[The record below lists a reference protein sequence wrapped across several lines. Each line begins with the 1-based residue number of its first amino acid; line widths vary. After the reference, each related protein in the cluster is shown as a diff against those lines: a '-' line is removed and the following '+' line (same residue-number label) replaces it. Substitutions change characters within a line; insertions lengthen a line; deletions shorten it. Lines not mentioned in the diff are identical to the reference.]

1 MQNITANQLEQLQQQ
16 RDEVMSSKEFID
28 WAKSLNVGR
37 LYTSKESFLNAREM
51 NGNYDFNKLN
61 WLAKAK

>member
-28 WAKSLNVGR
+28 WAKSFNVGR

-51 NGNYDFNKLN
+51 NSDYNFSKLE
-61 WLAKAK
+61 WIGKRK